1 MKKGFVYLAGPV
13 PRPGAHHTE
22 DHAPLS
28 EADCIVYDYLA
39 NASLLDQ
46 FDVEKIYVG
55 KQGGDH
61 TLSQDGINALIIEK
75 AKEGKTVVR
84 LKGGDPFIF
93 GRGGEEAEELVD
105 AGIPFAI
112 IPGISS
118 FYSAPAYAGIP
129 VTHRDFANAL
139 EVITGHR
146 RSEASEEEDVNFPEY
161 DPFKTFAFLMG
172 MKNLPHISDSLV
184 REKNFPADTPVGIIS
199 WGTRPEQKVVTGTLA
214 TIAAEVEK
222 KGMKPPAIIVVGKV
236 VSLRGKLRWFDNQP
250 LFGKTI
256 VVTRSR
262 SQASRMTKKLLQLGA
277 RVIEFP
283 TIDIAPVKDMSLLE
297 EAMKDLVSYKWIIF
311 TSQNAVNIFFDELF
325 RSGRDVRALNS
336 VRIAVIGE
344 ATGRELKG
352 YGLVP
357 DVVPRQFVAESLLES
372 MTPRIG
378 KGDRILLPCS
388 EDARPLLA
396 ESLRSMGA
404 VVDRIHIYT
413 SVKPELPGADV
424 IASVQKADCV
434 TFASSSTARNFFEMM
449 PHVSA
454 PCASIGPITSKTLR
468 ELGHDPVIEAGE
480 FTIDGLV
487 GKLVSFYEKKA

>member
-1 MKKGFVYLAGPV
+1 M
-13 PRPGAHHTE
+13 
-22 DHAPLS
+22 
-28 EADCIVYDYLA
+28 
-39 NASLLDQ
+39 
-46 FDVEKIYVG
+46 
-55 KQGGDH
+55 
-61 TLSQDGINALIIEK
+61 
-75 AKEGKTVVR
+75 
-84 LKGGDPFIF
+84 
-93 GRGGEEAEELVD
+93 
-105 AGIPFAI
+105 
-112 IPGISS
+112 
-118 FYSAPAYAGIP
+118 
-129 VTHRDFANAL
+129 
-139 EVITGHR
+139 
-146 RSEASEEEDVNFPEY
+146 
-161 DPFKTFAFLMG
+161 
-172 MKNLPHISDSLV
+172 
-184 REKNFPADTPVGIIS
+184 
-199 WGTRPEQKVVTGTLA
+199 
-214 TIAAEVEK
+214 
-222 KGMKPPAIIVVGKV
+222 
-236 VSLRGKLRWFDNQP
+236 
-250 LFGKTI
+250 
-256 VVTRSR
+256 
-262 SQASRMTKKLLQLGA
+262 
-277 RVIEFP
+277 
-283 TIDIAPVKDMSLLE
+283 
-297 EAMKDLVSYKWIIF
+297 IIF
-311 TSQNAVNIFFDELF
+311 TSQNAVNKFFDELF
-325 RSGRDVRALNS
+325 RSGRMCAPDS
-336 VRIAVIGE
+336 VRNAVIGE

-468 ELGHDPVIEAGE
+468 ELGHAPVIEAGE